1 MEGAMT
7 LLLFSAFLVIVIYR
21 MDQNEKKKSNTD
33 EESAYRMGF
42 HDGMMWSPESLETGR
57 QRADKVKS
65 IMKRK
70 K

>member
-1 MEGAMT
+1 MEGAMM

-21 MDQNEKKKSNTD
+21 MDQNEKQSKKDDKSIY
-33 EESAYRMGF
+33 EAGF
-42 HDGMMWSPESLETGR
+42 RDGMMWSPESFEEWRNREKKIT
-57 QRADKVKS
+57 S

>member
-1 MEGAMT
+1 MEGAMM

-21 MDQNEKKKSNTD
+21 MDQNEKQSTRDDKYTY
-33 EESAYRMGF
+33 EAGF
-42 HDGMMWSPESLETGR
+42 CDGMMWRPESLEEWRDRG
-57 QRADKVKS
+57 AKIKS

>member
-1 MEGAMT
+1 MEGAMM

-21 MDQNEKKKSNTD
+21 MDQNEKKSNTD

>member
-1 MEGAMT
+1 MEGAMM

-21 MDQNEKKKSNTD
+21 MDQYEKQSTRDDKSMY
-33 EESAYRMGF
+33 EAGF
-42 HDGMMWSPESLETGR
+42 RDGMMWSPESFEEWRDKGT
-57 QRADKVKS
+57 KVKS

>member
-1 MEGAMT
+1 MEGAMM

-21 MDQNEKKKSNTD
+21 MDQNEKQSKKDDKSIY
-33 EESAYRMGF
+33 EAGF
-42 HDGMMWSPESLETGR
+42 RDGMMRSPESFEEWRDRG
-57 QRADKVKS
+57 AKIKS

>member
-1 MEGAMT
+1 MEGAMM

-21 MDQNEKKKSNTD
+21 MDQNEKKSNTD
-33 EESAYRMGF
+33 EESAYRIGF
-42 HDGMMWSPESLETGR
+42 HDGMMWSPESLKAGR
-57 QRADKVKS
+57 ERVEKIKS

>member
-1 MEGAMT
+1 MEGAMM

-21 MDQNEKKKSNTD
+21 MDQNEKKSNTD

-42 HDGMMWSPESLETGR
+42 HDGMMWSPESLEAGR
-57 QRADKVKS
+57 QRADKIKS

>member
-1 MEGAMT
+1 MEGAMM

-21 MDQNEKKKSNTD
+21 MDQNEKQSTRDDKSMY
-33 EESAYRMGF
+33 EAGF
-42 HDGMMWSPESLETGR
+42 RDGMMWSPESLEAGR
-57 QRADKVKS
+57 ERVEKIKS

>member
-1 MEGAMT
+1 MEGAMM

-21 MDQNEKKKSNTD
+21 MDQNEKRSTRDDKSMY
-33 EESAYRMGF
+33 EAWFR
-42 HDGMMWSPESLETGR
+42 DGMMWSPESLEDGR
-57 QRADKVKS
+57 QRMDKIKA

>member
-1 MEGAMT
+1 
-7 LLLFSAFLVIVIYR
+7 
-21 MDQNEKKKSNTD
+21 MDQNEKQSTRDDKSMY
-33 EESAYRMGF
+33 EAGF
-42 HDGMMWSPESLETGR
+42 RDGMMWSPESLEAGR

>member
-1 MEGAMT
+1 MEGAMM

-21 MDQNEKKKSNTD
+21 MDQNEKQSTRDDKSMY
-33 EESAYRMGF
+33 EAGF
-42 HDGMMWSPESLETGR
+42 RDGMMWNPESLEAGR
-57 QRADKVKS
+57 QRVDKIKS

>member
-1 MEGAMT
+1 MEGAMM

-21 MDQNEKKKSNTD
+21 MDQNEKQSSKDDKSMY
-33 EESAYRMGF
+33 EAGF
-42 HDGMMWSPESLETGR
+42 RDGMMWSPESFEEWHEKGP
-57 QRADKVKS
+57 KIKS

>member
-1 MEGAMT
+1 MEGAMM

-21 MDQNEKKKSNTD
+21 MDQNEKQSTRDDKSMY
-33 EESAYRMGF
+33 EAGF
-42 HDGMMWSPESLETGR
+42 RDGMMWSPESLEAGR

>member
-1 MEGAMT
+1 MEGAMM

-21 MDQNEKKKSNTD
+21 MDQNEKKSNTD
-33 EESAYRMGF
+33 EKSAYEAGF
-42 HDGMMWSPESLETGR
+42 REGMMWSPESFEEWRDRGV
-57 QRADKVKS
+57 KIKS

>member
-1 MEGAMT
+1 MEGAMM

-21 MDQNEKKKSNTD
+21 MDQNEKQSKKDD
-33 EESAYRMGF
+33 ESIYKAGF
-42 HDGMMWSPESLETGR
+42 RDGMMWSPESFEEWRDRG
-57 QRADKVKS
+57 AKIKS